1 VKVRVLPL
9 VCLLLAFW
17 PSSLTALVLPELH
30 FYTWDSGDNSTL
42 WERPANW
49 VGDVTPP
56 SSPNTGVAF
65 GTGAQTLV
73 NVVETRVL
81 SQMRFDANAQSFTL
95 KSGTLEFASPGG
107 GDFPLL
113 QQLSS
118 NGQWIQSEVSL
129 KTGLIV
135 ITSGA
140 GALQLSGNLQGSG
153 PLVKE
158 GSGGDLVLAGNNFA
172 FNGNIEINTG
182 TVRAASSSALGDA
195 TGKTRVAPGA
205 TLSVGSQ
212 TPGANLIISEP
223 ISVAGNGVGGN
234 GAINNL
240 HLSNTLSGRLT
251 LEDHARVQS
260 SSGVLTLSGGVS
272 GDGKTLTVGGA
283 GNVVVNGA
291 IATGSGGLVKEGT
304 GTLTLAAPNS
314 FQGPTTLLGGTILLQ
329 AMQVFSD
336 TSAITVSQTSILD
349 LNGFSETVGSLLG
362 AGTVDFDGAVLTLAS
377 GTSSFGGQFTG
388 AGTLLIKEGASLSLD
403 AAFNAPNLNIILD
416 GGTLLLGSGQQ
427 HQFGNL
433 LISGN
438 SVLDFGNSGSTSVL
452 FSTVGAEAGNVLTVE
467 NWTHA
472 LDYFFVQNN
481 PGAQGTAP
489 TNQVDFTGTPIDTWT
504 GDDTRWLAYANTTY
518 GQLTPVPEPSTY
530 GALLLS
536 ACAGFVV
543 YRRRRAAK
551 RSAA

>member
-1 VKVRVLPL
+1 M
-9 VCLLLAFW
+9 CLLLAFW
-17 PSSLTALVLPELH
+17 PSSLTAVVLPELH
-30 FYTWDSGDNSTL
+30 FYTWDSGDNSSL

-95 KSGTLEFASPGG
+95 KSGTLAFVSPGG

-135 ITSGA
+135 ITPGA
-140 GALQLSGNLQGSG
+140 GALQISGNLQGSG

-158 GSGGDLVLAGNNFA
+158 GNGGDLVLAGNNFA
-172 FNGNIEINTG
+172 FNGNIEVNTG
-182 TVRAASSSALGDA
+182 TLRAASSSALGDA
-195 TGKTRVAPGA
+195 TGRTRVAPGA

-212 TPGANLIISEP
+212 TPGANLLINEP

-251 LEDHARVQS
+251 LEDNARVQS
-260 SSGVLTLSGGVS
+260 SSGVLTLAGGVS

-283 GNVVVNGA
+283 GNVVINSA
-291 IATGSGGLVKEGT
+291 IATGSGGLVKDGK
-304 GTLTLAAPNS
+304 GTLTLGAPNR
-314 FQGPTTLLGGTILLQ
+314 FQGPTTLLEGTILLQ

-336 TSAITVSQTSILD
+336 TSGITVSQSSILD
-349 LNGFSETVGSLLG
+349 LNGFNETVGSLFG
-362 AGTVDFDGAVLTLAS
+362 TGTVDFDGAVLTLAS
-377 GTSSFGGQFTG
+377 GASSFGGQFTG

-433 LISGN
+433 LIAGN
-438 SVLDFGNSGSTSVL
+438 SVLDFGNAGSTSVL
-452 FSTVGAEAGNVLTVE
+452 FRTVGAEAGNVLTVE

-536 ACAGFVV
+536 ACAGLVV